1 MRTGGKESAVTSIRF
16 WASGVGAVVVLV
28 ATGAWVLWPTGVDA
42 RLWGEVRPVI
52 ETRLV
57 ADSRGSGYEE
67 TVPGSRVRWFC
78 RAEPLELRAD
88 GDGFV
93 RAGVNTLCMAYGTRA
108 GALVE
113 CGGSSYPQVVRL
125 ERDDDAPGGY
135 RVVSREEPPDGAGY
149 AEWTEDHFSFFA
161 ESDADATLSST
172 ALETAARAHFGLP
185 PGARVATC

>member
-1 MRTGGKESAVTSIRF
+1 MGR
-16 WASGVGAVVVLV
+16 WASGLGAVTVLV
-28 ATGAWVLWPTGVDA
+28 ATGAWVLWPAGVDA
-42 RLWGEVRPVI
+42 RLWDEVRPVI

-78 RAEPLELRAD
+78 RAEPLDLGED
-88 GDGFV
+88 GDGVV
-93 RAGVNTLCMAYGTRA
+93 RAGVNTLCMEYGVRA

-113 CGGSSYPQVVRL
+113 CGGFRYPQVLRL
-125 ERDDDAPGGY
+125 ERAADGDY

-149 AEWTEDHFSFFA
+149 AEWMEDHFSYFA
-161 ESDADATLSST
+161 ESGTDDSMSST

-185 PGARVATC
+185 ADARVVAC